1 MAIMYLKGSTNQN
14 AIGLAAMLCCSF
26 ATAAQ
31 ADVRSGPELVGLIN
45 AYRAAPGRCG
55 AAQASAAPPLTPHP
69 ALANV
74 RIGTGTFLELALER
88 AGYKA
93 EHAEAIHVSGPADA
107 LEAMDAIRLPYCR
120 TLLNPKFSAVGA
132 ARSGSS
138 WQLVFAEPFVEAPPI
153 VLPDLQESGRV
164 ILALVNAARAEGR
177 SCGAKAYGAAPAL
190 AWNGQLAEAAL
201 AHSRDMAA
209 KGYFSHTGRD
219 ASVAATRVARAGYR
233 FLRVGE
239 NIAYGQESAQDVV
252 AGWLASP
259 GHCANI
265 MNPAFTEMGSGFAAG
280 VDGKKMRIYWTQEF
294 GTPR

>member
-1 MAIMYLKGSTNQN
+1 MYLKGSTNRT
-14 AIGLAAMLCCSF
+14 AAGLAVMLCCSF

-31 ADVRSGPELVGLIN
+31 SDMRNVPELLGLIN
-45 AYRAAPGRCG
+45 AYRSAPGQCG
-55 AAQASAAPPLTPHP
+55 GRPASPAPPLAPHR
-69 ALANV
+69 ALAGL
-74 RIGTGTFLELALER
+74 RIGPGTFLELALER

-93 EHAEAIHVSGPADA
+93 EHAEAIYVSGPADA
-107 LEAMDAIRLPYCR
+107 TEAMDAIRLPYCR
-120 TLLNPKFSAVGA
+120 TLLNPRFSTVGA
-132 ARSGSS
+132 ARSGDS
-138 WQLVFAEPFVEAPPI
+138 WQLVFAEPVVEAPPI
-153 VLPDLQESGRV
+153 PLPDLQESGRV

-177 SCGAKAYGAAPAL
+177 SCGANAYAAAPAL

-209 KGYFSHTGRD
+209 HAYFNHTGRD
-219 ASVAATRVARAGYR
+219 ASVAATRAARAGYR

-265 MNPAFTEMGSGFAAG
+265 MNPVFTEMGSAFAAG
-280 VDGKKMRIYWTQEF
+280 VDGKRMRIYWTQEF